1 MVSRKMREENYQLF
15 NEDCRRGIR
24 NIPNDSIDF
33 IVTDPP
39 YFIDGMDDGWD
50 DKNLKSKAA
59 KSGVVGGLPV
69 GMKFDRSQGEKL
81 QQFLEPLCRE
91 FMRVL
96 KPGGF
101 CVIFS
106 QGRLYHRT
114 AMALDLSG
122 FEVRDLLGWKYE
134 GQAKAFSQ
142 NHFIRKDKTMSE
154 AEKHALIQ
162 ELDGLKTPQLK
173 PQIEPMVLAQ
183 KPRDGTFVE
192 NWKKYQVGLVNTK
205 ESLDG
210 RFPGTVMEVSKSIRK
225 NETDE
230 NIEHMTVKP
239 VCLIS
244 HLIKLFTKNGQT
256 VLDPFVGSGS
266 HGVAAIES
274 ERKFIGFEIER
285 KYYDIAYRRIE
296 SATTKRELLSSSN
309 LKTEAIQNGVTG
321 LGTRHKPADEQN
333 RNRKVA

>member
-1 MVSRKMREENYQLF
+1 MREKNYQLF
-15 NEDCRRGIR
+15 NEDCRRGIK
-24 NIPNDSIDF
+24 NISDHSIDF

-50 DKNLKSKAA
+50 DKNLKFKAA
-59 KSGVVGGLPV
+59 KSGVIGGLPV
-69 GMKFDRSQGEKL
+69 GMKFDRIQEENL
-81 QQFLEPLCRE
+81 QKFLEPLCRD
-91 FMRVL
+91 FMRIL

-101 CVIFS
+101 CVVFS

-122 FEVRDLLGWKYE
+122 FEIRDMLGWKYE

-142 NHFIRKDKTMSE
+142 NHFIRKDKTMSD
-154 AEKHALIQ
+154 AEKQKLIE

-183 KPRDGTFVE
+183 KPKDGTFVE

-210 RFPGTVMEVSKSIRK
+210 RFPGTVMDVSKAVRK

-230 NIEHMTVKP
+230 KIEHMTIKP

-244 HLIKLFTKNGQT
+244 HLIKLFTKTGQI
-256 VLDPFVGSGS
+256 VLDPFLGSGS
-266 HGVAAIES
+266 HGIAAIES
-274 ERKFIGFEIER
+274 DRKFMGFEIEK
-285 KYYDIAYRRIE
+285 KYYDIASRRIE
-296 SATTKRELLSSSN
+296 SATTKRKSSS
-309 LKTEAIQNGVTG
+309 LPIISEIREANQCGA
-321 LGTRHKPADEQN
+321 TRLRAGHKSANEQG
-333 RNRKVA
+333 RNRRIA

>member
-1 MVSRKMREENYQLF
+1 MKEGTYQLF
-15 NEDCRRGIR
+15 HEDCRRGIK
-24 NIPNDSIDF
+24 NISDDSIDF

-39 YFIDGMDDGWD
+39 YFIDGLDDGWN
-50 DKNLKSKAA
+50 DKKLKTKAS
-59 KSGVVGGLPV
+59 KSGVIGGLPV
-69 GMKFDRSQGEKL
+69 GMKFDRAQGENL
-81 QQFLEPLCRE
+81 QHFLEPLCQE

-101 CVIFS
+101 CVVFS

-122 FEVRDLLGWKYE
+122 FEIRDLLGWKYE

-154 AEKHALIQ
+154 DEKQALIA

-183 KPRDGTFVE
+183 KPKEGTFVE
-192 NWKKYQVGLVNTK
+192 NWKKYQVGLVNMK

-210 RFPGTVMEVSKSIRK
+210 MFPGTVMEVSKQVRR

-230 NIEHMTVKP
+230 KIEHMTVKP

-244 HLIKLFTKNGQT
+244 HLIKLFTKKGQI
-256 VLDPFVGSGS
+256 VLDPFLGSGS

-274 ERKFIGFEIER
+274 QRRFVGFEIEK
-285 KYYDIAYRRIE
+285 KYYDVAVKRIT
-296 SATTKRELLSSSN
+296 SATSKKDLLS
-309 LKTEAIQNGVTG
+309 A
-321 LGTRHKPADEQN
+321 
-333 RNRKVA
+333 